1 MSEFVCKKPITL
13 SGRTFSYGE
22 VIPDGF
28 VLPGRALAL
37 IRSNYIAEIGGDV
50 PVAELSETAIRPFQS
65 ENGST
70 PITIPI
76 DAKEG
81 ILEVTT
87 NSQTVISIFKTLQK
101 KVEDAKKDIAEMNDL
116 DALQILRVVDSR
128 SGVQKAAEE
137 RAVQINTVQEVEE
150 TEKGDA

>member
-13 SGRTFSYGE
+13 SGKTFSYGE

-28 VLPGRALAL
+28 VLPERALAL
-37 IRSNYIAEIGGDV
+37 IRSNYIAEVGGDTSMV
-50 PVAELSETAIRPFQS
+50 ELSATPIRPFQS
-65 ENGST
+65 ENDDI

-76 DAKEG
+76 ETKEG
-81 ILEVTT
+81 TLEVITS
-87 NSQTVISIFKTLQK
+87 SQTVISIFKTLQK
-101 KVEDAKKDIAEMNDL
+101 KVEDAKKDIAEMDDL
-116 DALQILRVVDSR
+116 DALLILRVVDSR

-137 RAVQINTVQEVEE
+137 RAAQITAGQETED

>member
-28 VLPGRALAL
+28 VLPGRVLAL

-50 PVAELSETAIRPFQS
+50 PMAELSAEHIRPFQS
-65 ENGST
+65 ENGDT

-76 DAKEG
+76 EAKEG
-81 ILEVTT
+81 TLEVITS
-87 NSQTVISIFKTLQK
+87 SQTVISIFKTLQK
-101 KVEDAKKDIAEMNDL
+101 KVEDAKKDIVEMDDL
-116 DALQILRVVDSR
+116 DALLILRAVDSR

-137 RAVQINTVQEVEE
+137 RAAQITAGQETED